1 MSLEFLLTHTSN
13 IEKAKE
19 MLMKVVYQKD
29 ISLYYQ
35 FRREIAV
42 FKNTFGYSDDDL
54 KPQIHVMVEPRGI
67 MMRVRVLV
75 HVRDKLTEQARIME
89 SFTQLVQKESDIAFR
104 QV

>member
-19 MLMKVVYQKD
+19 ILMQVVYQKD

-35 FRREIAV
+35 FRKEIAT

-54 KPQIHVMVEPRGI
+54 KPQIHVAVEPR
-67 MMRVRVLV
+67 
-75 HVRDKLTEQARIME
+75 
-89 SFTQLVQKESDIAFR
+89 
-104 QV
+104 